1 MGLGLLLSAPSHP
14 RCLLPWAGCRQAA
27 LSRPPSRVLHFSVWR
42 ETVAII
48 NLAGALRAGDT
59 ARLAQAAGGHWCP
72 WPLAHLSPSTRPIPS
87 ASGAAQHPPG
97 SLAAPRTEPVL
108 PEMSPSPR
116 LGVWCWAPAC
126 RGVSQGFCFCL
137 AEAVLLC
144 FVCSQSVSFVSVFE
158 KKIRS
163 LPPPPP
169 TRYQPGVT
177 TAIVSLSDPDTRENS
192 QSGTSGEPWFP
203 SLFSFQGHLCCGE
216 VGQGIEPFPASQ
228 LASQF
233 GGGGERSPGDAGV
246 RGAGMLGRSG
256 GISSAG
262 GGGWGR
268 RCLVCRDLIRAELCS

>member
-1 MGLGLLLSAPSHP
+1 RCESVSGAAFLTKMVPGRWLFGYHP
-14 RCLLPWAGCRQAA
+14 RSGY
-27 LSRPPSRVLHFSVWR
+27 
-42 ETVAII
+42 
-48 NLAGALRAGDT
+48 
-59 ARLAQAAGGHWCP
+59 AGGHWCP

-87 ASGAAQHPPG
+87 AGGAAQHPPG

-192 QSGTSGEPWFP
+192 RSGTSGELWFP

-216 VGQGIEPFPASQ
+216 VGQRIEPFPASQ

-233 GGGGERSPGDAGV
+233 GGGGSEALGMRVSEERGCWAGQAAFPVPAGEDGDAAV
-246 RGAGMLGRSG
+246 SCAV
-256 GISSAG
+256 I
-262 GGGWGR
+262 
-268 RCLVCRDLIRAELCS
+268 